1 MDYQGNNLKKK
12 KKWTLNYFLY
22 QNKFR
27 LDQEFKCIKMTPLKK
42 KTP

>member
-1 MDYQGNNLKKK
+1 MDYQGSNLKN
-12 KKWTLNYFLY
+12 KKWTLNYFLC
-22 QNKFR
+22 QNKFH